1 MDHGCG
7 HVGRASD
14 GAGPLDRVR
23 YLSVV
28 LLALAVISGASAAET
43 FTGTITDDMCAKGD
57 HSGMRMGPNDGE
69 CARSCVI
76 LHDAEYVLWDGRATY
91 QLSDQKKPYEFAGQR
106 VRVTGTLDSKTRMI
120 KVESI
125 TAAAK

>member
-1 MDHGCG
+1 MPPS
-7 HVGRASD
+7 RKQM
-14 GAGPLDRVR
+14 R

-28 LLALAVISGASAAET
+28 LLALSAFSAASAAET
-43 FTGTITDDMCAKGD
+43 FTGTITDDMCARGD

-76 LHDAEYVLWDGRATY
+76 LHDAEYVLWDGRTTY
-91 QLSDQKKPYEFAGQR
+91 QLSDQKTPYEFAGRR
-106 VRVTGTLDSKTRMI
+106 VRVTGTLDSKTRTI

-125 TAAAK
+125 AAAG